1 MLKVVLYGKSTHLPS
16 AMADVFCRALCFIS
30 FYSFLILFNFN
41 LSDISST
48 QRHRIIFGGYLSI
61 SGVYYT
67 NSQLS
72 LIRISIRAR
81 RVGFHRTK
89 LSLTKWTR
97 RGQTSLV
104 VAGHDPPLD
113 ITIFMDISP
122 NPGPLDLAMNFQ
134 NGCGL
139 TQGRNL
145 HITKGRLTQ
154 GRNLHIAKSAI
165 AARAFFRDQPLL
177 SQPIASLVSLRAV
190 TNCHHRSMAV
200 ESRTLIN
207 VPIAN
212 SEDSAIS
219 TNSLKFC
226 NLNTRSIKNKSADFV
241 CYVKSCAA
249 DIFAITETWLSDMDC
264 AHRAE
269 ATPPGYKLYDHP
281 RSGRMGGGTA
291 LMCRDGLTVTKVAA
305 GEQRSF
311 EF

>member
-1 MLKVVLYGKSTHLPS
+1 
-16 AMADVFCRALCFIS
+16 MADVFCRVLCFIS

-61 SGVYYT
+61 SGVYCT

-122 NPGPLDLAMNFQ
+122 NPGPMDLAMNFQ

-145 HITKGRLTQ
+145 HI
-154 GRNLHIAKSAI
+154 I
-165 AARAFFRDQPLL
+165 AAHAFFRDQPLL

-190 TNCHHRSMAV
+190 TNRHHRSMAV
-200 ESRTLIN
+200 ESRTLI
-207 VPIAN
+207 
-212 SEDSAIS
+212 
-219 TNSLKFC
+219 
-226 NLNTRSIKNKSADFV
+226 
-241 CYVKSCAA
+241 
-249 DIFAITETWLSDMDC
+249 
-264 AHRAE
+264 
-269 ATPPGYKLYDHP
+269 
-281 RSGRMGGGTA
+281 
-291 LMCRDGLTVTKVAA
+291 
-305 GEQRSF
+305 
-311 EF
+311 